1 MDTRR
6 SITAP
11 VELHEDCEKFIGYTT
26 RPQMVDA
33 SLNGLE
39 ERLWHTPDRIHDNVC
54 IPPLVLYSMLKICAA
69 EMRSQN
75 EHEKPKYTHHLI
87 NRFPL
92 YVMVLV
98 SHTRST
104 SLENLTLLQRF
115 SGDTVACR
123 FWLLTTDV
131 AVPLQRSTAYFA
143 IHHVRQLAVHAP
155 LTVSAS
161 HSPPSFIPLSPI
173 LLLLPNIN
181 RQLLFHNPYFQP
193 RIVLPSACILK
204 VTLLAH
210 HNACF
215 DVSVHPS
222 LDQHIC

>member
-11 VELHEDCEKFIGYTT
+11 VELHEDSAKFIGYTT
-26 RPQMVDA
+26 RPQMVHA
-33 SLNGLE
+33 SLDGLE
-39 ERLWHTPDRIHDNVC
+39 DRVWHTLDTIHQNVC
-54 IPPLVLYSMLKICAA
+54 IPPLVLYSMLKIRAA

-75 EHEKPKYTHHLI
+75 EHEKPKYTRHLI

-104 SLENLTLLQRF
+104 SPENLTLLQRF
-115 SGDTVACR
+115 PGDTVACC

-143 IHHVRQLAVHAP
+143 P
-155 LTVSAS
+155 LPPPFPSL
-161 HSPPSFIPLSPI
+161 PPSFS
-173 LLLLPNIN
+173 
-181 RQLLFHNPYFQP
+181 
-193 RIVLPSACILK
+193 
-204 VTLLAH
+204 
-210 HNACF
+210 
-215 DVSVHPS
+215 S
-222 LDQHIC
+222 LT